1 MATLDHVRRV
11 IYDNCGGKI
20 SRPFL
25 TKLEGAADVLFE
37 FVLDPKVPPANNA
50 AERGLREIAIHC
62 KILGS
67 LRADKSMEIYGNIFA
82 CVAT

>member
-1 MATLDHVRRV
+1 MPHNSAVNRRGGSCVRVRVATPDHARRV

-37 FVLDPKVPPANNA
+37 FVLDPNVPPANNA
-50 AERGLREIAIHC
+50 AERGLR
-62 KILGS
+62 
-67 LRADKSMEIYGNIFA
+67 
-82 CVAT
+82 